1 MSRRGRF
8 AHLPDSGAPTRRGV
22 LADGTTVRCFG
33 EGDPVAKDFACSRLT
48 VSPALQRLFAEAFAK
63 RTAPGSTLRSLESI
77 GDAFRSMLRF
87 SSYLASVSRPPASRS
102 GLRPRHIDG
111 FATHLRVGGHR
122 GTLRKDVQAV
132 KTILRQLDSWD
143 PLMVA
148 KLAEAHPPAFTTG
161 RGHQSY
167 SRAEFQ
173 RIAAAARD
181 DLRRASRRIRDNRVL
196 LQQYRSGAV
205 QGDLTRR
212 LELLDYVERHADVP
226 RRGGEYPSKA
236 DLPARWVKD
245 GGFGATK
252 DIIRW
257 AHLTPMEISAGAIL
271 LAVLTGQNPYT
282 IMKCP
287 AVHHRA
293 DAMDRGVQTAIV
305 EARKPRRQGRGHM
318 DIAFTAVPDWI
329 SVPDE
334 PAALSSRDELH
345 TAFGVYMLLHE
356 LTASSR
362 RVTGSSRLMLA
373 YCANGPEGRGIRA
386 QGAACGWV
394 QPWSLH
400 HSLLQDLAPDT
411 APRLLDVSLVRLRM
425 TYLELHQKPVAH
437 TEHTLVNDYL
447 GRNRGNLADY
457 QRIVAE
463 ALDEQVATARALPLI
478 ESLSP
483 SDVAQAQRDPAALA
497 SRLALSH
504 STVRRMLRG
513 KLDTVMNACIDN
525 GHGPH
530 SEPGQ
535 PCRASFMLCLSCP
548 CARALP
554 RHLPTQILVFERL
567 SERRNAMTPLAWTT
581 RFALP
586 HAQLADL
593 LARHEDTELNA
604 ARAKT
609 TPEHHDLV
617 ARFLNRELDLR

>member
-8 AHLPDSGAPTRRGV
+8 AHLLDSGLPTRRGV

-33 EGDPVAKDFACSRLT
+33 DGDGASKDFACSRLT

-63 RTAPGSTLRSLESI
+63 RTAPGSTLRSMEAI

-87 SSYLASVSRPPASRS
+87 STYLASLSRPPASRS
-102 GLRPRHIDG
+102 GLLPRHIDG

-132 KTILRQLDSWD
+132 KSILRQLDSWD
-143 PLMVA
+143 RLMVA

-167 SRAEFQ
+167 SRAEFL
-173 RIAAAARD
+173 RIATAARD

-205 QGDLTRR
+205 QDDLTRR

-236 DLPARWVKD
+236 DLPVRWVKE
-245 GGFGATK
+245 GNFGATK

-257 AHLTPMEISAGAIL
+257 AHLAPMEISAGAIL
-271 LAVLTGQNPYT
+271 LAILTGQNPYT
-282 IMKCP
+282 IMKCT
-287 AVHHRA
+287 AAHHRA
-293 DAMDRGVQTAIV
+293 DAAGSGVQTAII
-305 EARKPRRQGRGHM
+305 EARKPRRQGRAHM
-318 DIAFTAVPDWI
+318 DIAFTAIPDWI

-334 PAALSSRDELH
+334 SAALSSRDELH

-386 QGAACGWV
+386 QGAAGGWV
-394 QPWSLH
+394 HPWSLH
-400 HSLLQDLAPDT
+400 HGLRQDSAPDT
-411 APRLLDVSLVRLRM
+411 ATRLLDVSLVRLRM

-437 TEHTLVNDYL
+437 TEQTLVNDYL
-447 GRNRGNLADY
+447 GRSRGNLADY
-457 QRIVAE
+457 QRVVAA

-478 ESLSP
+478 ESLSA
-483 SDVAQAQRDPAALA
+483 SDIAQEQRDPAALA

-504 STVRRMLRG
+504 STVRRMLQGR
-513 KLDTVMNACIDN
+513 LDTVMNACIDN
-525 GHGPH
+525 DHGPH

-567 SERRNAMTPLAWTT
+567 AERRNAMTPLTWTT

-593 LARHEDTELNA
+593 LARHDDTELDA
-604 ARAKT
+604 ARAAT